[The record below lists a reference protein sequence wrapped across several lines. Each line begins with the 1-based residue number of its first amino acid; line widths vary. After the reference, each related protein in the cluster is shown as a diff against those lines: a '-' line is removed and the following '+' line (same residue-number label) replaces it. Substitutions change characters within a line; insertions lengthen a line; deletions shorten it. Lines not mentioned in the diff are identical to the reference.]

1 MSGRKASGAVETPAP
16 ASLGAFRLKEDKKED
31 ISVGSYFRRQK
42 ERETSGS
49 GSVAAALRDDRT
61 LAELALEKEKKEE
74 SKRKRSQEGHKEN
87 DVKKKR
93 FGDVELPRRDSL
105 PGEESS
111 EARRDMFKT
120 FEPKPEKVREKMEKP
135 KKETS
140 AAKVSDVRKENKA
153 IKKDLNERV
162 KMFKAKKEGQSS
174 SMEEVK
180 TEMKTEAKGRAPD
193 SKRRTPEAN
202 GRAPEAK
209 RQVPETGLSQEVK
222 SKIPPK
228 KVAPFVEL
236 FKGVVFAISGFQNPL
251 RGEIRQKALE
261 MGAKYEGDWSSR

>member
-1 MSGRKASGAVETPAP
+1 MSGRKASGAAETPAP

-42 ERETSGS
+42 EAS

-61 LAELALEKEKKEE
+61 LAELALEQEKKEE
-74 SKRKRSQEGHKEN
+74 SKRKRSQEGHREN

-105 PGEESS
+105 PGEESR

-120 FEPKPEKVREKMEKP
+120 FEPKPEKVREKIEKP
-135 KKETS
+135 KKETN

-180 TEMKTEAKGRAPD
+180 TEMKTEAIGRAPD
-193 SKRRTPEAN
+193 SKRRTPEAK
-202 GRAPEAK
+202 GRAPEAYG
-209 RQVPETGLSQEVK
+209 QVPDTKGQSQEVK
-222 SKIPPK
+222 SKILPK
-228 KVAPFVEL
+228 KVAPFGEL